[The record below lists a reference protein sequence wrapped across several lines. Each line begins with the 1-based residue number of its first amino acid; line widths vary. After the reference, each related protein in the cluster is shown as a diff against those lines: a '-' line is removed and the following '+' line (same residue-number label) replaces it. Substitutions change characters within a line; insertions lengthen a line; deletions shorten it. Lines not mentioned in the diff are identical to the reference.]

1 MSQIRLANS
10 LGDRPGMPIPWWGRS
25 LNSGRN
31 CSRSGSNCWSV
42 CQEWIASHSFNV
54 RTKRSAMPFDSCQ
67 SSPVNVPVIR
77 GNNAPAIRGNDAPLF
92 QGMRIVK
99 VRLRKRML
107 KNFSAHL
114 HLLQQ
119 IFPAFGTETG
129 AADDNH
135 FRPVQ
140 EPIQPGAT
148 SEPVL

>member
-1 MSQIRLANS
+1 M
-10 LGDRPGMPIPWWGRS
+10 LG
-25 LNSGRN
+25 
-31 CSRSGSNCWSV
+31 
-42 CQEWIASHSFNV
+42 
-54 RTKRSAMPFDSCQ
+54 CQ

-140 EPIQPGAT
+140 EPIQPGG
-148 SEPVL
+148 S